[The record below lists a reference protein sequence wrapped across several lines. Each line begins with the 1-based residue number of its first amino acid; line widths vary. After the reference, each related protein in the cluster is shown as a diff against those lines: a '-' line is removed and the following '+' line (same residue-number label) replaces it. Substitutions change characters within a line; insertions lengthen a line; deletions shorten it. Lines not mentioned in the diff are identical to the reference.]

1 MTPFYENQM
10 KFSIILP
17 TYNVEKYIDR
27 CLNSCVNQSYKNIE
41 IIIVD
46 DCGNDNSIYLAKQWM
61 KKDSRIKIIH
71 YQKNL
76 GTYHARKIGTEN
88 ATGEYVL
95 FLDPDD
101 EIELTTIETIFNLTI
116 DYPDIIIY
124 GSKRIPAPKFWQVS
138 PAVPILNKTM
148 SYNECL
154 NIIFSCKKLSYGT
167 EGKVIRRK
175 VLLKS
180 YESINLSNDIK
191 ITYGEDVLL
200 FASILLNINNAIS
213 TPQKLYIYHKND
225 SSITVIS
232 NREVIIYKIN
242 QIDNVMNYI
251 SQIGVTSKNEVSV
264 KINQRLYLDKIRLL
278 NLIEGKKSNKIKN
291 HFKIISLT
299 RSLRDVIKL
308 IYSLMFVF
316 FK

>member
-1 MTPFYENQM
+1 M

-232 NREVIIYKIN
+232 N
-242 QIDNVMNYI
+242 
-251 SQIGVTSKNEVSV
+251 
-264 KINQRLYLDKIRLL
+264 
-278 NLIEGKKSNKIKN
+278 
-291 HFKIISLT
+291 
-299 RSLRDVIKL
+299 
-308 IYSLMFVF
+308 
-316 FK
+316 